1 MSCSRSCASK
11 SETNG
16 ASSARSKG
24 WMLISFME
32 VMLCEV
38 RAGGKK
44 IHRTTL
50 MREKWI
56 FGSIYERPGLAE

>member
-1 MSCSRSCASK
+1 LVKKCIAGSSWISRKYANPAGS
-11 SETNG
+11 
-16 ASSARSKG
+16 
-24 WMLISFME
+24 I
-32 VMLCEV
+32 CEV

>member
-1 MSCSRSCASK
+1 M
-11 SETNG
+11 
-16 ASSARSKG
+16 SSADHRIAPILVKKCIAGSNWIPRKYANPAG
-24 WMLISFME
+24 SI
-32 VMLCEV
+32 CEV

-56 FGSIYERPGLAE
+56 FGSIYERAGLAE